1 MRGNFARKF
10 EKEGGMIHGLIRGI
24 KRGLI
29 GSLAVWWS
37 ALSLENVRNDGREMS
52 GCQLAE

>member
-1 MRGNFARKF
+1 
-10 EKEGGMIHGLIRGI
+10 MIHGLIRI

-37 ALSLENVRNDGREMS
+37 ALSLENVRVSIS
-52 GCQLAE
+52 GMIMLQERRPRHS